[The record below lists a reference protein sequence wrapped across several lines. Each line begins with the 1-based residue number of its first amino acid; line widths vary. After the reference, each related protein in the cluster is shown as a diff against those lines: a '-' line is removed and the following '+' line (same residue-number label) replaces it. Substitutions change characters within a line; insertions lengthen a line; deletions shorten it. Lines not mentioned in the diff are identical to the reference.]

1 MPFNRPSLTQLI
13 ERARA
18 DLDAWLPGADS
29 RLRAAVL
36 DVLVRMHSGGMHGL
50 YGYLDY
56 LSQQIIP
63 DTAYAENMARWASI
77 WGIQRKSA
85 NAATGNATGTGTNG
99 TLIPAATVLVRA
111 DGARFLTNSAAVV
124 ALGIVTVA
132 VTAED
137 AGAAGNCPTGQALT
151 LASPVAGIAS
161 QMVVA
166 VPGLS
171 GGTAEEADAELLARL
186 LLRIRN
192 PPHGGNSTDYKQW
205 ALEVTEVTRAWVY
218 PNWMGPGTVGVAFVM
233 DGRVDP
239 IPLAGDVELV
249 QDAID
254 LVRPVTAAVTV
265 FAPIAVP
272 LTISIAAQPPTAEVE
287 AAIAEEIRDLLFR
300 EAEPGGL
307 LLVSHIREAIS
318 IAPGEYDHVLISPIA
333 NLQAGSGEMFTFG
346 AIDWA

>member
-56 LSQQIIP
+56 LSEQIIP
-63 DTAYAENMARWASI
+63 DTADAEHMARWASI

-85 NAATGNATGTGTNG
+85 IAATGTATGTGTNG
-99 TLIPAATVLVRA
+99 TIIPGATVLVRA
-111 DGARFLTNSAAVV
+111 DGARFLTNAAAVV
-124 ALGIVTVA
+124 VLGIVSVA

-137 AGAAGNCPTGQALT
+137 AGAIGNCPTGQALT
-151 LASPVAGIAS
+151 LASPIAGIAS
-161 QMVVA
+161 QMTVA
-166 VPGLS
+166 SPGLS

-192 PPHGGNSTDYKQW
+192 PPHGGNATDYKQW
-205 ALEVTEVTRAWVY
+205 ALAVPEVTRAWVY
-218 PNWMGPGTVGVAFVM
+218 PNWLGAGTVGVAFVI

-239 IPLAGDVELV
+239 IPLPADVTAV
-249 QDAID
+249 QTAID
-254 LVRPVTAAVTV
+254 ADRPVTASVTV

-272 LTISIAAQPPTAEVE
+272 LTVSIAAQPPTPEVE
-287 AAIAEEIRDLLFR
+287 ATITAELRDLLFR
-300 EAEPGGL
+300 EAEPGGV

-333 NLQAGSGEMFTFG
+333 NLQAGAGEMFVFAG
-346 AIDWA
+346 VDWA